1 MRWHCNHT
9 KEERMKVLTASC
21 LVPITIAAFSSA
33 PAIAQPKPAAAD
45 YPNRVVRIVLPQP
58 GGGGTDVVARA
69 VAAKLTE
76 LWGQQV
82 IVDNRAGANG
92 IIGSEAVVK
101 SKPDG
106 YTYLYG
112 FTSVLTINPSVYK
125 TLPYDTLRDFVP
137 VTQTVTNQ
145 MALVI
150 NPYLPVHS
158 VKELVA
164 LARARPGELLYGSFG
179 VGNQTHLTTEL
190 FRLEAKLKML
200 HVPYKGETP
209 SITELVGGQVALMF
223 SPSAGVAPFVKSGR
237 LRLLALAGEKRS
249 PAFPDTPTMAES
261 GFPGVISTGWGGL
274 VAPAG
279 TPQDIVQKTQR
290 DVARGLAAP
299 DVRERL
305 AALGADPVGSTPE
318 AFGAW
323 IKAELEKWTRVVKG
337 AELYH
342 SQ

>member
-1 MRWHCNHT
+1 
-9 KEERMKVLTASC
+9 MKLSTLSCMVSIGIAGFTA
-21 LVPITIAAFSSA
+21 ASA
-33 PAIAQPKPAAAD
+33 MAQSKPASAD
-45 YPNRVVRIVLPQP
+45 YPNRVVRIILPQP
-58 GGGGTDVVARA
+58 GGGGTDVVART

-76 LWGQQV
+76 AWGQQV
-82 IVDNRAGANG
+82 IVDNRPGANG
-92 IIGSEAVVK
+92 IIGAEAVAK

-125 TLPYDTLRDFVP
+125 ALPYDTLRDLVP

-145 MALVI
+145 MALVV
-150 NPYLPVHS
+150 NPYLPVRT
-158 VKELVA
+158 VKELAA
-164 LARARPGELLYGSFG
+164 LARSRPGELLYGSFG

-190 FRLEAKLKML
+190 FRLEAKLNML

-223 SPSAGVAPFVKSGR
+223 SPSAGVTPFVRSGR

-249 PAFPDTPTMAES
+249 PAFPDTPTMIES

-274 VAPAG
+274 LAPAG
-279 TPQDIVQKTQR
+279 TPQDIVQKTHR
-290 DVARGLAAP
+290 DAARGLAAA

-305 AALGADPVGSTPE
+305 SALGADAVGSTPDE
-318 AFGAW
+318 FGAW
-323 IKAELEKWTRVVKG
+323 IKSELEKWTRVVKG

>member
-1 MRWHCNHT
+1 MRIPA
-9 KEERMKVLTASC
+9 MSC
-21 LVPITIAAFSSA
+21 VMLIMAVSQAW
-33 PAIAQPKPAAAD
+33 AQTKPAAGD

-58 GGGGTDVVARA
+58 AGGGTDTVART
-69 VAAKLTE
+69 VASRLSE
-76 LWGQQV
+76 MWGQQV

-92 IIGSEAVVK
+92 IIGAEAVIK

-112 FTSVLTINPSVYK
+112 FTSMLTINPSVYK
-125 TLPYDTLRDFVP
+125 SLPYDTLRDFAP
-137 VTQTVTNQ
+137 VSQTVTNQ
-145 MALVI
+145 MALVV
-150 NPYLPVHS
+150 NPYLPVRN

-164 LARARPGELLYGSFG
+164 LARSRPGELLYGSFG

-223 SPSAGVAPFVKSGR
+223 SPSAGVTPFVKSQR
-237 LRLLALAGEKRS
+237 LRLLATAGEKRS
-249 PAFPDTPTMAES
+249 AAFPDTPTMVES
-261 GFPGVISTGWGGL
+261 GFPGVISLGWGGML
-274 VAPAG
+274 APAG
-279 TPQDIVQKTQR
+279 TPADIVQKVQR
-290 DVARGLAAP
+290 DTARAVVAPEIA
-299 DVRERL
+299 ERL
-305 AALGADPVGSTPE
+305 AALGAEPSPSKSPE
-318 AFGAW
+318 EFAAW
-323 IKAELEKWTRVVKG
+323 IKSETAKWTRVVKG

>member
-1 MRWHCNHT
+1 MLILAANH
-9 KEERMKVLTASC
+9 AW
-21 LVPITIAAFSSA
+21 
-33 PAIAQPKPAAAD
+33 AQTKPAGSD

-58 GGGGTDVVARA
+58 AGGGTDTVARTLA
-69 VAAKLTE
+69 SRLSE
-76 LWGQQV
+76 MWGQQV

-92 IIGSEAVVK
+92 IIGAEAVIK

-112 FTSVLTINPSVYK
+112 FTSMLTINPSVYK
-125 TLPYDTLRDFVP
+125 ALPYETLRDFAP
-137 VTQTVTNQ
+137 VSQTVTNQ
-145 MALVI
+145 MALVV
-150 NPYLPVHS
+150 NPYLPVRN

-164 LARARPGELLYGSFG
+164 LARSRPGELLYGSFG

-223 SPSAGVAPFVKSGR
+223 SPSAGVTPFVKSQR
-237 LRLLALAGEKRS
+237 LRLLATAGEKRS
-249 PAFPDTPTMAES
+249 AAFPDTPTMVES
-261 GFPGVISTGWGGL
+261 GFPGVISLGWGGL
-274 VAPAG
+274 LAPAG
-279 TPQDIVQKTQR
+279 TPPDIVQKVQR
-290 DVARGLAAP
+290 DTARSVVAPEIA
-299 DVRERL
+299 ERL
-305 AALGADPVGSTPE
+305 AALGAEPSPSKSPE
-318 AFGAW
+318 EFAAW
-323 IKAELEKWTRVVKG
+323 IKSETAKWTRVVKG

>member
-1 MRWHCNHT
+1 
-9 KEERMKVLTASC
+9 MKLSTLSCMVSIGIAGFTA
-21 LVPITIAAFSSA
+21 TSA
-33 PAIAQPKPAAAD
+33 MAQSKAAAAD
-45 YPNRVVRIVLPQP
+45 YPNRVVRIILPQP
-58 GGGGTDVVARA
+58 GGGGTDVVART

-76 LWGQQV
+76 AWGQQV
-82 IVDNRAGANG
+82 IVDNRPGANG
-92 IIGSEAVVK
+92 IIGAEAVAK

-125 TLPYDTLRDFVP
+125 ALPYDTLRDLVP

-145 MALVI
+145 MALVV
-150 NPYLPVHS
+150 NPYLPVRT
-158 VKELVA
+158 VKELAA
-164 LARARPGELLYGSFG
+164 LARSRPGELLYGSFG

-190 FRLEAKLKML
+190 FRLEAKLNML

-223 SPSAGVAPFVKSGR
+223 SPSAGVTPFVKSGR

-249 PAFPDTPTMAES
+249 PAFPDTPTMIES

-274 VAPAG
+274 LAPAG

-290 DVARGLAAP
+290 DAARGLAAA

-305 AALGADPVGSTPE
+305 SALGADAVGSTPDE
-318 AFGAW
+318 FGAW
-323 IKAELEKWTRVVKG
+323 IKSELEKWTRVVKG

>member
-1 MRWHCNHT
+1 M
-9 KEERMKVLTASC
+9 SC
-21 LVPITIAAFSSA
+21 LVAITITASA
-33 PAIAQPKPAAAD
+33 QCHAPTKPAASD
-45 YPNRVVRIVLPQP
+45 YPNRVVRIILPQP
-58 GGGGTDVVARA
+58 GGGGTDVVARS

-145 MALVI
+145 IVLGV
-150 NPYLPVHS
+150 NPSLPARS

-164 LARARPGELLYGSFG
+164 LGRSRPGELLYGSFG
-179 VGNQTHLTTEL
+179 VGNQTHLTAEL
-190 FRLEAKLKML
+190 FRLESKLKML

-209 SITELVGGQVALMF
+209 SITDLV
-223 SPSAGVAPFVKSGR
+223 
-237 LRLLALAGEKRS
+237 
-249 PAFPDTPTMAES
+249 
-261 GFPGVISTGWGGL
+261 
-274 VAPAG
+274 
-279 TPQDIVQKTQR
+279 
-290 DVARGLAAP
+290 
-299 DVRERL
+299 
-305 AALGADPVGSTPE
+305 
-318 AFGAW
+318 
-323 IKAELEKWTRVVKG
+323 
-337 AELYH
+337 
-342 SQ
+342 